1 LNIKNGN
8 LARFLLVPNKKLKK
22 YLDRIEIILYI
33 KNMKQEH
40 IEQYNS
46 INARLKSGELTTQQ
60 WNDLSLLLL
69 QQIMLDEYSKTIDQQ
84 ASLSAFGL

>member
-1 LNIKNGN
+1 
-8 LARFLLVPNKKLKK
+8 
-22 YLDRIEIILYI
+22 
-33 KNMKQEH
+33 MKQEH

-46 INARLKSGELTTQQ
+46 INARLKSGELTIQQ

-69 QQIMLDEYSKTIDQQ
+69 EQIILDEYSKTIDQQ

>member
-1 LNIKNGN
+1 M
-8 LARFLLVPNKKLKK
+8 
-22 YLDRIEIILYI
+22 DYI

-46 INARLKSGELTTQQ
+46 NNARLKSGELTTQQ
-60 WNDLSLLLL
+60 WNDLCLLLL

>member
-1 LNIKNGN
+1 
-8 LARFLLVPNKKLKK
+8 
-22 YLDRIEIILYI
+22 
-33 KNMKQEH
+33 MKQEH

-69 QQIMLDEYSKTIDQQ
+69 EQIMLDEYSKSIDAN
-84 ASLSAFGL
+84 ASLAAFGL

>member
-1 LNIKNGN
+1 MGIRNQVVCRLGKRIQQKKSFDT
-8 LARFLLVPNKKLKK
+8 LTLL
-22 YLDRIEIILYI
+22 DYI

-46 INARLKSGELTTQQ
+46 INARLKSGELTVQQ

-69 QQIMLDEYSKTIDQQ
+69 EQIMLDEYSKSIEAN
-84 ASLSAFGL
+84 ASLAAFGL

>member
-1 LNIKNGN
+1 
-8 LARFLLVPNKKLKK
+8 
-22 YLDRIEIILYI
+22 
-33 KNMKQEH
+33 MKQEH

-60 WNDLSLLLL
+60 WNDLCLLLL

>member
-1 LNIKNGN
+1 
-8 LARFLLVPNKKLKK
+8 
-22 YLDRIEIILYI
+22 
-33 KNMKQEH
+33 MKQEH